1 MVVENDKYEGYADY
15 MARRLKEEYPVDM
28 FNNKAQKHEVE
39 QTEDT
44 AIPKTKTPTGGLAA
58 AVAAA
63 KKSTEE

>member
-1 MVVENDKYEGYADY
+1 
-15 MARRLKEEYPVDM
+15 
-28 FNNKAQKHEVE
+28 NKAQKHEVE